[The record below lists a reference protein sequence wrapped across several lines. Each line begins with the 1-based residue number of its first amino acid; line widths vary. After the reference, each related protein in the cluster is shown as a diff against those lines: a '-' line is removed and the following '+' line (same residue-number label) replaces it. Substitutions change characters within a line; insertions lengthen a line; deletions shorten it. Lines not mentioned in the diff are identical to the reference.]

1 MFKNLFLATALLGAV
16 FVSSESFAEGFY
28 YYGGG
33 YAVPVV
39 PAPVYVPRVV
49 VAPVYVAPVV
59 RPIVVAPVPRPIV
72 VAPVYRGYYAAPVYA
87 PVPVAVPV
95 FPHRP
100 GYIIRGRW

>member
-1 MFKNLFLATALLGAV
+1 MLKNFVLASALLGAL

-33 YAVPVV
+33 YAVH
-39 PAPVYVPRVV
+39 APVYVPRVV

-59 RPIVVAPVPRPIV
+59 RPIVVAPV
-72 VAPVYRGYYAAPVYA
+72 YRGYYAAPVYV

-95 FPHRP
+95 RVYRP
-100 GYIIRGRW
+100 GYIVRGRW